1 MKKTKNIQKKQLAV
15 SVIVTVL
22 NEVGSVDSLIKALTA
37 QSYLPR
43 EVIVVDGGSTDGTW
57 DKLQQLAR
65 KSKKISL
72 VVEQKC
78 GNRSVGRN
86 RAVQLAKSPWIAITD
101 AGCVPDQDW
110 LEELVKAVDG
120 GLCFDCAQHDNRTE
134 IVSGYFYPLTKTG
147 LEQAFSCYALAMP
160 RVIKAGFM
168 LPTTRSMLIKKSV
181 LTKLG
186 GFDQSLSDNEDYA
199 LARKMLRANL
209 KEKIVFT
216 PRARVGWMPH
226 RTWSKFVRTIYR
238 FARGDAYAGLWRPK
252 VLLIFGRYLFAFT
265 LFLFYLLT
273 NDQSYL
279 FALVL
284 LMILYLL
291 WSIAK
296 NYRYAPS
303 GWFYLPI
310 LQLVADAVVMI
321 GTIIG
326 LSSRLYAS
334 NLKSRKT

>member
-72 VVEQKC
+72 VVEQKR

-86 RAVQLAKSPWIAITD
+86 RAVELAESPWIAITD
-101 AGCVPDQDW
+101 AGCEPDRDW
-110 LEELVKAVDG
+110 LAELVGSVKS
-120 GLCFDCAQHDNRTE
+120 QIE
-134 IVSGYFYPLTKTG
+134 IVSGYFYPLAKTG

-160 RVIKAGFM
+160 RVIKDNFM

-209 KEKIVFT
+209 REKIVFT
-216 PRARVGWMPH
+216 PRARVGWIPH
-226 RTWSKFVRTIYR
+226 RSWSEFIRTIYR

-252 VLLIFGRYLFAFT
+252 VLLIFGRYLFALT
-265 LFLFYLLT
+265 LFLIFLFTNYFSYLL
-273 NDQSYL
+273 
-279 FALVL
+279 VL
-284 LMILYLL
+284 IVLAIIYLL

-296 NYRYAPS
+296 NYRYAPL
-303 GWFYLPI
+303 GWPFLPI

-326 LSSRLYAS
+326 LSSRLCAS
-334 NLKSRKT
+334 YFK